1 MSSCVSIAD
10 QTANYVSGW
19 VGFRSKMSD
28 YKILN
33 ERLPPFPSLANNY
46 CPGKFSLEY
55 DKEKLETFYAM
66 HRNANLQNLQN

>member
-1 MSSCVSIAD
+1 MI
-10 QTANYVSGW
+10 
-19 VGFRSKMSD
+19 D
-28 YKILN
+28 YKMLN

-46 CPGKFSLEY
+46 CPGKFWLEY